1 MAIPK
6 LRGGVLAAGT
16 TAALLTLTACGSGS
30 GSDSGSGESG
40 ELAGST
46 IVVSTFPFGVEDF
59 QTNIVE
65 PFERATGAKVE
76 IDSGSNADRLTQLQL
91 SGGSPGVDVMLIS
104 DTFAALGQEQDLFQ
118 RFDAEDVPN
127 LAELNEF
134 AVDDAYAGP
143 AYTYQLNG
151 ILYRSDEI
159 TSEEAAEWSLFEDP
173 ALAGKVALPDI
184 SATAGQLTVSGIAEA
199 YGSGPYDVDTA
210 FSVMGDWAPDVL
222 QFYTSTTEVS
232 NLISQGEILAVPTII
247 GFVPPLVASGQ
258 PIGWIPPNEGRY
270 MATNRLMIPEGAPNL
285 EGAYAFIDYMLSQE
299 AQEASIAT
307 DLPVR
312 PDVTA
317 APSFTG
323 LMGENAGDPVEMGY
337 QTLSPEEITANRTDW
352 VERFAREVS
361 GK

>member
-1 MAIPK
+1 MATPK
-6 LRGGVLAAGT
+6 LRGSALAAGT
-16 TAALLTLTACGSGS
+16 ISAVLTLSACGS
-30 GSDSGSGESG
+30 SDSGSGGDGSG
-40 ELAGST
+40 ELAGTT

-59 QTNIVE
+59 QTNVVE

-91 SGGSPGVDVMLIS
+91 AGGNPGIDVMLIS
-104 DTFAALGQEQDLFQ
+104 DTFAALGQDQDLFQ

-127 LAELNEF
+127 LNELHEF
-134 AVDDAYAGP
+134 AVDEAYAGP

-151 ILYRSDEI
+151 ILYRSDEL
-159 TSEEAAEWSLFEDP
+159 SAEEAAEWSIFEDP

-184 SATAGQLTVSGIAEA
+184 SATAGQLTVSGIGAA

-210 FSVMGDWAPDVL
+210 FTTMGEWAPDVL

-232 NLISQGEILAVPTII
+232 NLIAQGEILAVPTII

-258 PIGWIPPNEGRY
+258 PIGWIPPTEGRY
-270 MATNRLMIPEGAPNL
+270 MATNRLMIPEGAENT

-299 AQEASIAT
+299 AQEASLAT

-312 PDVTA
+312 PDVTP

-323 LMGENAGDPVEMGY
+323 LMGENAGDPVAMGY
-337 QTLSPEEITANRTDW
+337 ETLSPEEITANRADW
-352 VERFAREVS
+352 VDRFAREVS

>member
-1 MAIPK
+1 
-6 LRGGVLAAGT
+6 
-16 TAALLTLTACGSGS
+16 
-30 GSDSGSGESG
+30 
-40 ELAGST
+40 
-46 IVVSTFPFGVEDF
+46 
-59 QTNIVE
+59 
-65 PFERATGAKVE
+65 
-76 IDSGSNADRLTQLQL
+76 
-91 SGGSPGVDVMLIS
+91 MLIS

-232 NLISQGEILAVPTII
+232 NLISQARSSPCRRSSASSRRWSPPASRSAGSRRTRAATWRPT
-247 GFVPPLVASGQ
+247 G
-258 PIGWIPPNEGRY
+258 
-270 MATNRLMIPEGAPNL
+270 
-285 EGAYAFIDYMLSQE
+285 
-299 AQEASIAT
+299 
-307 DLPVR
+307 
-312 PDVTA
+312 
-317 APSFTG
+317 
-323 LMGENAGDPVEMGY
+323 
-337 QTLSPEEITANRTDW
+337 
-352 VERFAREVS
+352 
-361 GK
+361 